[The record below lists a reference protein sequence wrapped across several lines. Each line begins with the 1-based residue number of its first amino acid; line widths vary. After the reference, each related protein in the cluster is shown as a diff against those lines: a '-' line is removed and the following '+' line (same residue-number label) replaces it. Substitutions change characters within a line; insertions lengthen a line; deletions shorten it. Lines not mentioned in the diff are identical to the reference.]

1 MNFRNFL
8 TVTFALSSAVALAD
22 GNNPPPPPGPT
33 PPGLPIDFWV
43 PLFMIIGVVFVLI
56 IFQQKKV
63 KKTS

>member
-8 TVTFALSSAVALAD
+8 TVTFALSSAIALAD

-33 PPGLPIDFWV
+33 PPGFPIDFWV
-43 PLFMIIGVVFVLI
+43 PFFMILGIALI
-56 IFQQKKV
+56 FIVIHQKNI